1 MGRIEK
7 LKRQAITE
15 ANLRILGEQKTDEVP
30 SDTTIVKIPMGGDN
44 NIMVKSKEKDIA
56 HSYKVQIIADG
67 RTFNPNIE
75 SIKLV
80 PNEYLQLK
88 IKLTYGT
95 GSIVKSRLAKA
106 KEAMARQGITYR
118 FISGGVTKSDRIVF
132 KVYTD
137 KNSDTRT
144 GIAKA
149 VSGDKPITLAN
160 SDGVKVK
167 LI

>member
-1 MGRIEK
+1 MSRLGK
-7 LKRQAITE
+7 LKRQAINE
-15 ANLRILGEQKTDEVP
+15 ANLRILGEQRVEEVP
-30 SDTTIVKIPMGGDN
+30 SDTSIVKLPMGGDN
-44 NIMVKSKEKDIA
+44 NIMVSSKEKDVA

-75 SIKLV
+75 SIKLA
-80 PNEYLQLK
+80 PNEYLQLI

-95 GSIVKSRLAKA
+95 GSIVKSRLSKAKA
-106 KEAMARQGITYR
+106 AMERKGISYR

-137 KNSDTRT
+137 KNSDTRS
-144 GIAKA
+144 GIVKA
-149 VSGDKPITLAN
+149 VRGDKPITLAN